1 MVKDKNSLY
10 APIMVVLLIV
20 ASFFIGRLSAKLDA
34 AKTVEIQPTVAQPQ
48 QAGDTPAKASLAD
61 IKALFGK
68 DVIKFGDANRKVLFV
83 EVSDPSCPYCHIAA
97 GLNSKLNNDDPRF
110 KLVADGGTYV
120 APGVEMKKLLDQN
133 KASFVWLYQNGHGNG
148 ELAAKALYCAN
159 DKGKFWQAHEK
170 LFTAEGYSLINEVV
184 KNDKT
189 KAGTLAAFLK
199 SAVDS
204 KYLTECLSGTKYD
217 ERLASDQKIAESI
230 GVSGTPGFYV
240 NATFFGGAVNYS
252 TQMDALV
259 KEALK

>member
-1 MVKDKNSLY
+1 MVKDKNSVY

-34 AKTVEIQPTVAQPQ
+34 AKTVATQPTAAQPQ
-48 QAGDTPAKASLAD
+48 QPAGTTDKATIED
-61 IKALFGK
+61 IKGLFGK
-68 DVIKFGDANRKVLFV
+68 DVIKFGDANKKVLFV

-97 GLNSKLNNDDPRF
+97 GLNNKLNNNDSRF

-120 APGVEMKKLLDQN
+120 APGAEMKKLVDQN
-133 KASFVWLYQNGHGNG
+133 KVGFVWLYQNGHGNG

-170 LFTAEGYSLINEVV
+170 LFTAEGYDLINEVV

-189 KAGTLAAFLK
+189 KAATLANFLK
-199 SAVDS
+199 GAVDS

-217 ERLASDQKIAESI
+217 ERLASDRSLAESL

-240 NATFFGGAVNYS
+240 NDTFFSGAVNYTS
-252 TQMDALV
+252 QMESMV